1 MGSPVKAN
9 TRDYL
14 INGKLEMFLVIFPKE
29 KFLKSVEDF
38 YTHSSLD
45 TLFRVFS
52 FSMQLVDTAQD
63 KVPL

>member
-1 MGSPVKAN
+1 
-9 TRDYL
+9 
-14 INGKLEMFLVIFPKE
+14 MFLVIFPKE

-38 YTHSSLD
+38 YTDSSLD
-45 TLFRVFS
+45 TLFKVFS